1 MKARRRVALAAFGF
15 LLLVLTASP
24 NRPRE
29 LSRRLRLVAHD
40 AGRDLALR
48 RLDGSSAAFDR
59 RYFFFLESAR
69 RRLPARAA
77 GVAVQ
82 VPAPT
87 EAFRD
92 LALYHFAPL
101 PALLVKSVAEV
112 PSGWVLAVYGAARP
126 DGWRE
131 IARVSDGALLARA
144 P

>member
-1 MKARRRVALAAFGF
+1 MKARRRVAFAAFGF
-15 LLLVLTASP
+15 LLLVLIAAP

-29 LSRRLRLVAHD
+29 LWRRLRLVAHD

-59 RYFFFLESAR
+59 RFFFFLEAAR
-69 RRLPARAA
+69 RRLPPGAS
-77 GVAVQ
+77 GVAVE

-92 LALYHFAPL
+92 LALYQFAPL
-101 PALLVKSVAEV
+101 PVLLAPREV
-112 PSGWVLAVYGAARP
+112 PEGWLLAVYGPARP
-126 DGWRE
+126 GRWRE
-131 IARVSDGALLARA
+131 IGLLPGGALLERA

>member
-1 MKARRRVALAAFGF
+1 MRARRRVALAAFGF
-15 LLLVLTASP
+15 LLLVLIAAP

-92 LALYHFAPL
+92 LALYVLAPL
-101 PALLVKSVAEV
+101 PALLAPRVV
-112 PSGWVLAVYGAARP
+112 PDGWVLAVYGPARP
-126 DGWRE
+126 EGWRE
-131 IARVSDGALLARA
+131 IALVAGGALLERT